1 MTATGESDAAGPT
14 RLAITG
20 ATGRM
25 GEELLAEAAD
35 RDDATVALAT
45 SRTPEDGPLEGV
57 ELDSEAEF
65 PTLLGERDV
74 DVLVD
79 FTVPEPCVEA
89 VEAAADAGVGAV
101 VGTTGF
107 DSSETAAL
115 RAASEQTPL
124 LKAAN
129 FARGVQA
136 LLQIVGDAAAA
147 MEGYDAELIETHHNG
162 KRDAPSGTAK
172 AILREIEAARE
183 STENAASDGAD
194 ASGNRVH
201 GREGTAPREDDD
213 IGVHAVR
220 AGDIT
225 GIHEVLLAGND
236 EELRL
241 THRAE
246 DRGVFAAGAL
256 DAAVWL
262 DGRTPGWYDFSDVL
276 GGE

>member
-1 MTATGESDAAGPT
+1 MSGSAGSTGGGTDPT
-14 RLAITG
+14 RVAIPG

-25 GEELLAEAAD
+25 GEELVAEATD
-35 RDDATVALAT
+35 REDVVVALAT
-45 SRTPEDGPLEGV
+45 SRSPEEGPIEGIEIDPAS
-57 ELDSEAEF
+57 ELPA
-65 PTLLGERDV
+65 LLSERDV

-79 FTVPEPCVEA
+79 FTVPEPCVDA
-89 VEAAADAGVGAV
+89 VAAAAESGVAAV

-107 DSSETAAL
+107 DSSETSAL
-115 RAASEQTPL
+115 RDASEATPL

-129 FARGVQA
+129 FARGIQA
-136 LLQIVGDAAAA
+136 LLQVVGEAADA

-172 AILREIEAARE
+172 AILREVEDAREANEDDAEAAGE
-183 STENAASDGAD
+183 
-194 ASGNRVH
+194 RVH
-201 GREGTAPREDDD
+201 GREGHAPRQDGEV
-213 IGVHAVR
+213 GVHAVR

-225 GIHEVLLAGND
+225 GIHEVLLAGNH

-262 DGRTPGWYDFSDVL
+262 DGREPGWYGFGDVL
-276 GGE
+276 SRD